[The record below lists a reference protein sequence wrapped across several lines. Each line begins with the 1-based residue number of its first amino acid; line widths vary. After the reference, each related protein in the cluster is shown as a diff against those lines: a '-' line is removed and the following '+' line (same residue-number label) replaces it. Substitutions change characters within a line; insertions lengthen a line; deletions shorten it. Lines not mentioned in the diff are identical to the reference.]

1 MQRIKA
7 FESAAETRS
16 ISLRQ
21 IMKEKRRIKMICEVI
36 RGLISAVRIAEKAEE
51 CAKRSGFACDR
62 MPCFKDR
69 DDEEEARG
77 CDRAPC
83 RRDRDD
89 DEEEGRGCDRAP
101 CRRGRDDE
109 EEGKGCDRAPC
120 RRDRDDDDE
129 DEEDEEDQDE
139 VVDVKAEAAEEE
151 KKEPE
156 KVEPVKKPAPA
167 KADLKT

>member
-89 DEEEGRGCDRAP
+89 DEEEG
-101 CRRGRDDE
+101 
-109 EEGKGCDRAPC
+109 KGCDRAPC
-120 RRDRDDDDE
+120 RRDRDDDDDE

-156 KVEPVKKPAPA
+156 KVEPVKKPARAKKPAPA